1 MNTYAL
7 LSISMAVCLFGSL
20 IMKYITNMFRLDNRC
35 RFFINFIL
43 FLGCDITFIFMADIK
58 SVSLFTVL
66 LGILFGFVTSMQRW
80 VYLLALETGPLSYTS
95 VITYLSAAIPSMSG
109 VLFWNETLSKG
120 KIIGMILI
128 LLCMIFSV
136 ETKESSSIKDKK
148 WYLYCGLSFI
158 CVGLIGVLQKA
169 HQMSVYKDELDAF
182 LIVAFFLASVLSLV
196 MFLFFKRKDGKES
209 LLKSSGL
216 LSFLPVLLI
225 VASSIFMALNN
236 KFNLFLSGVLE
247 SAVFFPIVNGGGIVL
262 ALLASIIF
270 FKERITKKQWFGIAL
285 GTAAIIILCIS

>member
-1 MNTYAL
+1 MNTYVL
-7 LSISMAVCLFGSL
+7 LSISMLVCLFGSL
-20 IMKYITNMFRLDNRC
+20 IMKHLTNSFRLDNRC
-35 RFFINFIL
+35 RFFINIIL
-43 FLGCDITFIFMADIK
+43 FVGCDITFLFMADIN
-58 SVSLFTVL
+58 SISLFTVL
-66 LGILFGFVTSMQRW
+66 LGLVFGFVTSMQRW

-95 VITYLSAAIPSMSG
+95 VITYLSTIIPAMSG

-128 LLCMIFSV
+128 ILCMLLSV

-158 CVGLIGVLQKA
+158 AVGLIGVLQKI

-196 MFLFFKRKDGKES
+196 MFLFSKRKGDEEN

-216 LSFLPVLLI
+216 LSALPILLL
-225 VASSIFMALNN
+225 VAASIFMALNN
-236 KFNLFLSGVLE
+236 KFNLFLSGVME

-262 ALLASIIF
+262 ALLSSIII
-270 FKERITKKQWFGIAL
+270 FKERITKKQWLGIAL
-285 GTAAIIILCIS
+285 GTAAIIILCIA